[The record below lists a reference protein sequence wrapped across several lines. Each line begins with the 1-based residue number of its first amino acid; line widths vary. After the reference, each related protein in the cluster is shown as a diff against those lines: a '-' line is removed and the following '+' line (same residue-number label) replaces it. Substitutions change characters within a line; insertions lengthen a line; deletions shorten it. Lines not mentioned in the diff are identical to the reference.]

1 MKRLLI
7 VLLLF
12 LPLLAWAQTKPTAPL
27 QPEESKAR
35 LQQLGDSLR
44 KYNRFENFDR
54 LGWMVV
60 WKTVQGGDYSY
71 GVINDRGQTVLPC
84 EYDCIRFQEHSD
96 LIMVMKDN
104 LAGFMNRHLEWVIP
118 PKYNGE
124 IWCSL
129 ECDDLFQ
136 YGMVVTTDTAGKYGV
151 VDSTGRIILPCKYD
165 WVEIVEP
172 NLFQIEKGDKG
183 GAVNQRGDIV
193 IPFVYKHLRYL
204 GDHYVEAKKQSLYG
218 VISTKGH
225 EILPFVYEQIFDYDN
240 GFFALEKDGKWGVVD
255 SLGNVVIPLNYET
268 QHIWFVRGMDLVE
281 MGGLY
286 WNYGMDRDD
295 PEKCQ
300 LLNMKGEVLIQ
311 GYDGSFPGK
320 SGERIAVLYNNEDRD
335 ATCEIYDRNGKKEDA
350 FDEFSFDGIDW
361 VNGVTMIP
369 VKRNGKWGFVNRDF
383 ELIVPCVY
391 AGSVEGG
398 CGYGTVTTADQQK
411 MLINEKGDMLVKGLY
426 KWMVPSINDWFKVCL
441 VSPDEN
447 VSIQGFIDRYGNNT
461 FTEEELKLMQKLH
474 LQEMLE
480 NDYGDMFLDQ
490 YAHEMPEFPG
500 GVDSLYAY
508 LNRNMHFPEEVK
520 AKGLS
525 GKVVAEFAV
534 EIDGSVNEV
543 VIIEHFH
550 PLCDEEVIR
559 VLQQMP
565 AWNPGKNSDG
575 KPIRC
580 YFQIPIKFTAEKEE
594 EGER

>member
-7 VLLLF
+7 VLLFF

-44 KYNRFENFDR
+44 KYNGFENFDR
-54 LGWMVV
+54 HGWMVV

-118 PKYNGE
+118 QKYNGE
-124 IWCSL
+124 TWCSL

-136 YGMVVTTDTAGKYGV
+136 YGMVVMTDTAGKHGV

-172 NLFQIEKGDKG
+172 DLFLIEEGNKG
-183 GAVNQRGDIV
+183 GAVNQREDIV
-193 IPFVYKHLRYL
+193 IPFVYTHLRYL
-204 GDHYVEAKKQSLYG
+204 GDHYIEAKKQSLYS

-225 EILPFVYEQIFDYDN
+225 EILPFVYEHIYDYDN
-240 GFFALEKDGKWGVVD
+240 GRFAVKQDGKWGVVD
-255 SLGNVVIPLNYET
+255 SLGNIIVLFQNAKWMYFEK
-268 QHIWFVRGMDLVE
+268 GMDIIV
-281 MGGLY
+281 
-286 WNYGMDRDD
+286 
-295 PEKCQ
+295 K
-300 LLNMKGEVLIQ
+300 LLD
-311 GYDGSFPGK
+311 DGSEELLDLKGNVLAKSDMSVSAP
-320 SGERIAVLYNNEDRD
+320 SGESIAVFKQKKILDEEKIIM
-335 ATCEIYDRNGKKEDA
+335 ACFIYDRNWNKIDE
-350 FDEFSFDGIDW
+350 FDEILYDEVDLINDI
-361 VNGVTMIP
+361 TMIP

-383 ELIVPCVY
+383 QLIVPCVY
-391 AGSVEGG
+391 ASPVEGD

-411 MLINEKGDMLVKGLY
+411 MLINEQGEMLVKGPY
-426 KWMVPSINDWFKVCL
+426 KWMIPSINDWFKVCF
-441 VSPDEN
+441 VSPDER
-447 VSIQGFIDRYGNNT
+447 VAIQGFIDRYGNNT
-461 FTEEELKLMQKLH
+461 FTEEELKLIQKLH

-480 NDYGDMFLDQ
+480 EDYGDRFLVQ

-525 GKVVAEFAV
+525 GKVVAQFVV
-534 EIDGSVNEV
+534 ETDGSVNEV

-550 PLCDEEVIR
+550 ALCDEEVIR
-559 VLQQMP
+559 ILQQMP